1 MAGPM
6 GANLMLML
14 VTRPEPDAETTQLRL
29 EALGITA
36 VTAPLMVRR
45 TLDTELP
52 AGDGFA
58 AMAVTSP
65 NALRALAERGAVA
78 QFLHLP
84 VYAVGRKTADDAL
97 ALGFAEAIDTGGTF
111 GDVVNALAHA
121 GLAGP
126 VFYPAGTHLSGDL
139 ARSVAASGVSVE
151 TCAVYEMVAGP
162 VDNLRAVLS
171 RGLPDAVLH
180 YSRRSAE
187 LFVAALDGQLD
198 QARRSAMEMLCIS
211 EKVAEPL
218 ISAHFNRISLADHPN
233 DDAMMTLAL
242 AFARE
247 QNGP

>member
-1 MAGPM
+1 MVV
-6 GANLMLML
+6 ML
-14 VTRPEPDAETTQLRL
+14 VTRPEPDAEATLLRL
-29 EALGITA
+29 QALGIEA
-36 VTAPLMVRR
+36 VAAPLMVRQ
-45 TLDTELP
+45 TLATALP
-52 AGDGFA
+52 AASGFA

-65 NALRALAERGAVA
+65 NALRALAERDAVA
-78 QFLHLP
+78 QYQHLP
-84 VYAVGRKTADDAL
+84 IYAVGRKTADDAL
-97 ALGFAEAIDTGGTF
+97 ALGFAQAIDTGGTF

-121 GLAGP
+121 GLTGP

-139 ARSVAASGVSVE
+139 GRSLVPFGVSVE
-151 TCAVYEMVAGP
+151 TVRVYDMVAAP
-162 VDNLRAVLS
+162 AENLRTVLGQ
-171 RGLPDAVLH
+171 GLPDAVLH

-198 QARRSAMEMLCIS
+198 RAERSAMEMLCIS

-218 ISAHFNRISLADHPN
+218 IAAHFVRISLADRPD

>member
-1 MAGPM
+1 M
-6 GANLMLML
+6 GASLMVML
-14 VTRPEPDAETTQLRL
+14 VTRPEPDAAATLLRL
-29 EALGITA
+29 QALGIAA
-36 VTAPLMVRR
+36 VAAPLMVRQ
-45 TLDTELP
+45 TLATALP
-52 AGDGFA
+52 AAGGFA

-65 NALRALAERGAVA
+65 NALRALAERGALA
-78 QFLHLP
+78 QYQHLP

-97 ALGFAEAIDTGGTF
+97 ALGFAEAIDAGGTF
-111 GDVVNALAHA
+111 GDVVNGLAHA

-139 ARSVAASGVSVE
+139 ARSVAPFGVSVE
-151 TCAVYEMVAGP
+151 TVRVYDMVAAPGEA
-162 VDNLRAVLS
+162 LLEVLAE
-171 RGLPDAVLH
+171 GLPGAVLH

-198 QARRSAMEMLCIS
+198 RDARSAMAMLCIS

-218 ISAHFNRISLADHPN
+218 IAAHFNRIALADHPN